1 MVKEELGRPD
11 VILIITPSPDWK
23 APRQNWTPSPP
34 LEEQRRRRRRESPH
48 KALIGLWE
56 RPDRPWIGFRKPG
69 YGEGRRGSLNRTH
82 ASFLNSLAGP
92 ERGEREWV
100 GGGIKES
107 IGSWEGRAAARGL
120 FNASLILNAAA
131 TTEKLQFI
139 TIPPVQA
146 CTETDTRKV
155 RYTEVKPL
163 KLRSDTYV
171 SQFVQG
177 QKDDKQNLGKI
188 KKMKFS
194 LLCWDSSL
202 TRTPTRATQ
211 RLFHFDRGFVPRWKA
226 RFHVPRASKRQ

>member
-34 LEEQRRRRRRESPH
+34 LEEQRRQQQRESPH

-82 ASFLNSLAGP
+82 ASFLNSLAGLKK
-92 ERGEREWV
+92 RGEREW
-100 GGGIKES
+100 GGREIKES
-107 IGSWEGRAAARGL
+107 IGSWEGRAAAQGL
-120 FNASLILNAAA
+120 FNASLILNATA

-146 CTETDTRKV
+146 CTETETRKA
-155 RYTEVKPL
+155 RCTEINPE
-163 KLRSDTYV
+163 KLRNDTYL
-171 SQFVQG
+171 S
-177 QKDDKQNLGKI
+177 
-188 KKMKFS
+188 
-194 LLCWDSSL
+194 
-202 TRTPTRATQ
+202 
-211 RLFHFDRGFVPRWKA
+211 
-226 RFHVPRASKRQ
+226 